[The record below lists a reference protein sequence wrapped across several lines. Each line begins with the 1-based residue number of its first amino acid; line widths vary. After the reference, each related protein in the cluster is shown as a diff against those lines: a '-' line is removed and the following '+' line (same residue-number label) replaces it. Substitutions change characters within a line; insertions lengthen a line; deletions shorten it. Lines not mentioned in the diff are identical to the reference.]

1 MTDPQS
7 SRRPIDDSFLE
18 QLKETADIV
27 AVIGGKVKLKA
38 SGKNYTGLCPFH
50 EDKNPSFSVNATEK
64 FYHCFSCKAGGDT
77 LKFIMETE
85 GLDFYDAVHRLAEM
99 QGVPVKYKEGS
110 GGDYG
115 KQAEENKAYHEL
127 LQFASDFYEAELQKH
142 QPALK
147 YLAERGIGSN
157 LAKQY
162 HLGYAPAAND
172 ALWCLL
178 TDDKQKERALELAL
192 VKKNES
198 GSHYDAMRDRVIFPI
213 FDSRKR
219 PVGFGGRVLTDGASK
234 AKYLNSSDSKI
245 FQKGQQL
252 FGLPQALELRG
263 KDGRDKE
270 RVLVV
275 EGYMDVLALAGLES
289 VVACLGTAFSA
300 FHARLL
306 FGRFPQ
312 VVFAFDGDAAGH
324 KAANKAIQICL
335 PLLEDKQ
342 ELILKFLPAG
352 QDPYDVVFQAQGGG
366 AGLEAGAEAGG
377 AATGA
382 DGLNTG
388 AETRGTES
396 AQAEGAATGGV
407 QAGLDA
413 RTGAEIGT
421 GGLEAGIEAA
431 RATWQA
437 LPESRLEDYLLQDF
451 NTSMA
456 PDKARVA
463 MAELAE
469 KLAEMNPRSSRRQL
483 IKQKAE
489 KLLGVELQIPEKT
502 PEPPAYEHAPV
513 SESAGNYGG
522 QSKSQP
528 GKWQGG
534 QGGKWQGGTS
544 GGGWKRSGSGWSGSA
559 NQGDAPPVKTKVNV
573 TLEDKLIGQ
582 LLHYPRQ
589 ASKALDEWREELTAF
604 ASPAGSKQAQRL
616 LQILQAASM
625 GTSHFYGF
633 LAGKNISLNNLLAP
647 ENAKG
652 NSAHKE
658 NLINETIAK
667 LTAQIRKSEL
677 EHAISQG
684 FSDMLPKQKQRPPKV
699 QPSGAG
705 TSVATDGEADQTQS

>member
-1 MTDPQS
+1 MTDPQT

-147 YLAERGIGSN
+147 YLAERGIGRD

-172 ALWCLL
+172 ALWHLL

-252 FGLPQALELRG
+252 FGLPQALDLRG

-352 QDPYDVVFQAQGGG
+352 QDPYDVVFQAQGRG
-366 AGLEAGAEAGG
+366 AGLEA
-377 AATGA
+377 
-382 DGLNTG
+382 
-388 AETRGTES
+388 
-396 AQAEGAATGGV
+396 
-407 QAGLDA
+407 
-413 RTGAEIGT
+413 
-421 GGLEAGIEAA
+421 A
-431 RATWQA
+431 RAAWQA

-513 SESAGNYGG
+513 SEPAGNYGG

-534 QGGKWQGGTS
+534 QGSKWQGGTS

-589 ASKALDEWREELTAF
+589 ASKALDEWRDELTAF

-705 TSVATDGEADQTQS
+705 ASAAGNGEADQTQN